1 MMMTWNE
8 ISGLK
13 AMWGS
18 MYVQRGTMAAPVAP
32 MSAADSA
39 NTATFTPVG
48 RTPSTSAR
56 SSSPPIA
63 SSARPHRERRTSIA
77 AATESTAMASSPQ

>member
-13 AMWGS
+13 ATWGS
-18 MYVQRGTMAAPVAP
+18 MYVQRGAMAAPVAP
-32 MSAADSA
+32 ISAAESA
-39 NTATFTPVG
+39 KTATFTPTG

-63 SSARPHRERRTSIA
+63 VRARPQRERRTRIA
-77 AATESTAMASSPQ
+77 VATESAAMTSRPQ

>member
-1 MMMTWNE
+1 
-8 ISGLK
+8 
-13 AMWGS
+13 
-18 MYVQRGTMAAPVAP
+18 MYVQRGAMAAPVAP

-63 SSARPHRERRTSIA
+63 SQRQAPPRAAHEIA
-77 AATESTAMASSPQ
+77 AATESAAMASRPQ